1 MERFRWGILGTGRI
15 ANKFAAGL
23 ADVEGAELVAVGSR
37 SREGAEAFGSKW
49 NLRKRHA
56 SYAALAADAEVDAIY
71 VSTPHNLHCE
81 NTLLCLEAGKPVLCE
96 KPFAMNAPQV
106 EEMIRCARQRGVF
119 LMEGMWTRWNPV
131 TVRVRELV
139 REGAIGSPRML
150 QCDLG
155 FRAPFDPGSRL
166 FDLALGG
173 GALLDVGVYCV
184 AYAHMIF
191 GAAPEEVVGLAD
203 RGATGA
209 DEQSACILRFGDG
222 ALAVLSSAV
231 RTNTPVEATI
241 SGTDG
246 SIRVPR
252 FYDADRLFLKGEE
265 ILVERAGNGFNYE
278 AAEVQRLVRAGKL
291 ESDVLPL
298 DESLAILRTL
308 DRIRA
313 QWGLRYPAD

>member
-23 ADVEGAELVAVGSR
+23 ADVEGAELAAIGSR
-37 SREGAEAFGSKW
+37 TREGAELFGSKW
-49 NLRKRHA
+49 NVRKRHA
-56 SYAALAADAEVDAIY
+56 SYSALAADPEVDAIY
-71 VSTPHNLHCE
+71 VSTPHSLHCE

-96 KPFAMNAPQV
+96 KPFAMNAAQA
-106 EEMIRCARQRGVF
+106 EEMIRSARSRRRF

-131 TVRVRELV
+131 TLRVRELV
-139 REGAIGSPRML
+139 REGAIGAPRML
-150 QCDLG
+150 SCDLG
-155 FRAPFDPGSRL
+155 FRAAFDPASRL
-166 FDLALGG
+166 FDPARGG

-191 GAAPEEVVGLAD
+191 GAAPEQVAGLAD
-203 RGATGA
+203 RGSTGV
-209 DEQSACILRFGDG
+209 DEQSACILRYESG

-231 RTNTPVEATI
+231 RTTTPMEATI
-241 SGTDG
+241 CGTEG
-246 SIRVPR
+246 WIRVPH
-252 FYDADRLFLKGEE
+252 FYDADRLLLNGEE
-265 ILVERAGNGFNYE
+265 IRIERVGNGFNYE